1 MTNIVTGLYPIGSSD
16 IVQISFKKIE
26 NCEPK
31 KKRLEPKRLELEIR
45 FEKNKTKEERTLSE
59 LFWSFRSLSFRA
71 AVEVESELY

>member
-31 KKRLEPKRLELEIR
+31 KNGWNQSDWNSKFVSK
-45 FEKNKTKEERTLSE
+45 KTKQKKK
-59 LFWSFRSLSFRA
+59 
-71 AVEVESELY
+71 ELYPNSFGAFGA